1 MALPSFPHPDQ
12 NAVDHFTARL
22 AYETDVADV
31 RASQVDA
38 SASFVLL
45 DVRSAAAW
53 ELGHVAGAVHLP
65 HGEIGVR
72 AERLDPAGSY
82 VTYCWGP
89 ACNGATRGALAL
101 ATRGFAVKE
110 MLGGYEYWV
119 REGFPTETVAGVQT
133 REPDALTTAVV
144 CGC

>member
-1 MALPSFPHPDQ
+1 MSYPNPDPS
-12 NAVDHFTARL
+12 AVAHFAGRL

-31 RASQVDA
+31 RARQLA
-38 SASFVLL
+38 AAGALVLL
-45 DVRSAAAW
+45 DVRSDAAW

-65 HGEIGVR
+65 HTRIGVR
-72 AERLDPAGSY
+72 AAGLDPDAAY

-101 ATRGFAVKE
+101 SSLGFAVRE

-119 REGFPTETVAGVQT
+119 REGFPTETAAGLQT
-133 REPDALTTAVV
+133 REPDALTTAVGA